1 MRLLSNISPRSMIFS
16 YFVVFFVLK
25 ITITVLCM
33 VKAFIR
39 QEDNNMEQQKVID
52 EIEYFK
58 AQKLTDQLYE
68 NGLLSFVEY
77 DKLTELN
84 RRSFSPLF
92 ADLLPK
98 VLDKSLKKR

>member
-1 MRLLSNISPRSMIFS
+1 MIF
-16 YFVVFFVLK
+16 
-25 ITITVLCM
+25 
-33 VKAFIR
+33 FIFR
-39 QEDNNMEQQKVID
+39 GDFCFWGTQNLDYCPMYSESIDETGGLYMEQQKVID

-68 NGLLSFVEY
+68 NGFLSFVEY

-92 ADLLPK
+92 SDLLPK
-98 VLDKSLKKR
+98 VLDKSSKKR

>member
-1 MRLLSNISPRSMIFS
+1 
-16 YFVVFFVLK
+16 
-25 ITITVLCM
+25 
-33 VKAFIR
+33 
-39 QEDNNMEQQKVID
+39 MEQQKVID

-68 NGLLSFVEY
+68 NGFLSFVEY

-92 ADLLPK
+92 SDLLPK
-98 VLDKSLKKR
+98 VLDKSSKKR

>member
-1 MRLLSNISPRSMIFS
+1 
-16 YFVVFFVLK
+16 
-25 ITITVLCM
+25 
-33 VKAFIR
+33 
-39 QEDNNMEQQKVID
+39 MEQQKVID

-58 AQKLTDQLYE
+58 AQKLTDMLYE

-84 RRSFSPLF
+84 RLSFSPLF

-98 VLDKSLKKR
+98 VLDKSSKKR